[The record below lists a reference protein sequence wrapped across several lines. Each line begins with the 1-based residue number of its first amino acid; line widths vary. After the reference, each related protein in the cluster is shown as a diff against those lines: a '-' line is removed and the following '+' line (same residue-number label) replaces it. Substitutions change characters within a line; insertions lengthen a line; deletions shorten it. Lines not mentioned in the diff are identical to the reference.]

1 MAIVQQAA
9 RSRPMLYAIPA
20 LFAGLLLLVWGA
32 ERAVQGSTSLAAR
45 SGLPPMLTG
54 LVVLGFGSAAPELA
68 VALTAATQG
77 HPALALGSAWGA
89 NIVAMSLVLG
99 VVLWKVP
106 LTVRSHGL
114 RRELPLLLAATVL
127 TAALVWDGVLSRV
140 DAGLLLL
147 GFVALLVW
155 SWRLQQRSGDD
166 ALALETRAEM
176 ASQPGSVMAALLS
189 VLAGTGSLVGG
200 SMLLVWGAVET
211 AVWLGVSDLIL
222 GLGVVALGTTLPE
235 LATCMVAA
243 RKGEHEIALGQILGA
258 GLFNTLAVA
267 GLAGLIEPMDL
278 PVQVLWR
285 DLLVMAVLALG
296 LYRLAR
302 DAEGPARLGRRAGQ
316 ALVGVYLLHTAALLI
331 TSGPG

>member
-1 MAIVQQAA
+1 
-9 RSRPMLYAIPA
+9 MLYAIPA

-32 ERAVQGSTSLAAR
+32 EQAVQAGTSLAAR
-45 SGLPPMLTG
+45 SGLPPLVTG
-54 LVVLGFGSAAPELA
+54 LVVLGIGSAAPELA
-68 VALTAATQG
+68 VALTAALQG

-127 TAALVWDGVLSRV
+127 TAVLVGDGELSRV
-140 DAGLLLL
+140 DAALLLL

-155 SWRLQQRSGDD
+155 SWRQLWRSGDD
-166 ALALETRAEM
+166 ALALEMRTEM
-176 ASQPGSVMAALLS
+176 ASQPTSALRALLS
-189 VLAGTGSLVGG
+189 VLAGIGALVGG
-200 SMLLVWGAVET
+200 SMLLVWGAIET
-211 AVWLGVSDLIL
+211 AVWLGVSDLTL
-222 GLGVVALGTTLPE
+222 GLLVVALGTTLPE

-267 GLAGLIEPMDL
+267 GLAGAIEPMDL
-278 PVQVLWR
+278 PVQLLWR
-285 DLLVMAVLALG
+285 DLLVMGVLALG

-302 DAEGPARLGRRAGQ
+302 DTEKPAHLGRRTG
-316 ALVGVYLLHTAALLI
+316 LLMIGVYLLHTAALVI

>member
-1 MAIVQQAA
+1 
-9 RSRPMLYAIPA
+9 MLYAIPA
-20 LFAGLLLLVWGA
+20 LFTGLLLLVWGA
-32 ERAVQGSTSLAAR
+32 ERAVQGGTSLAAR

-54 LVVLGFGSAAPELA
+54 LLVLGFGSAAPELA
-68 VALTAATQG
+68 VALTAASQE

-99 VVLWKVP
+99 VVLWQVP

-114 RRELPLLLAATVL
+114 RRELPVLLAATVL
-127 TAALVWDGVLSRV
+127 TAALVADGVLSRT
-140 DAGLLLL
+140 DAAVLLL

-155 SWRLQQRSGDD
+155 SWRLQRRSGDD
-166 ALALETRAEM
+166 ALALEARAEM
-176 ASQPGSVMAALLS
+176 ARQPGSAPRAVLS
-189 VLAGTGSLVGG
+189 VLLGTVALVGG
-200 SMLLVWGAVET
+200 SMLLVWGAIET

-285 DLLVMAVLALG
+285 DLLVMAALALC

-302 DAEGPARLGRRAGQ
+302 DADRPAQLGRRTGL
-316 ALVGVYLLHTAALLI
+316 ALIGVYVLHTAALLL